1 VLLQLWDQHG
11 AEVSSKICKI
21 IGADGGF
28 AQKAKN
34 WPVEGMLTDVAYR
47 WDVVRHCPAL
57 LSLHAAS
64 AGPAQAVAATM
75 CCLNSCLSKQTVVML
90 MPVACLG
97 AGVRLH
103 GVRKLSPLPD
113 QQT

>member
-1 VLLQLWDQHG
+1 MLLQLWDQHG

-47 WDVVRHCPAL
+47 WDVVRLC
-57 LSLHAAS
+57 S
-64 AGPAQAVAATM
+64 AQFT
-75 CCLNSCLSKQTVVML
+75 CCICWPCSGYCS
-90 MPVACLG
+90 
-97 AGVRLH
+97 H
-103 GVRKLSPLPD
+103 H
-113 QQT
+113 